1 MAPYSSTLAWKTTWT
16 EEPGRLKS
24 MGLLVHDVRE
34 CFNFIYF
41 TCSCPVFPAPLI
53 EETIFSLLFIL
64 ISCAVLRCSVGS
76 SVHGDSPSK
85 NTGGGC
91 HAFLQGLF
99 PTQESNPGLPY
110 CRQILYYLSHQQRSP
125 RILEWGSLSCF
136 QGTFPT
142 QESNQGLLLCRWIL
156 YHQTIH
162 LYYYT

>member
-1 MAPYSSTLAWKTTWT
+1 MRTQLSRKIHEVSGFCYL
-16 EEPGRLKS
+16 
-24 MGLLVHDVRE
+24 
-34 CFNFIYF
+34 
-41 TCSCPVFPAPLI
+41 
-53 EETIFSLLFIL
+53 
-64 ISCAVLRCSVGS
+64 AVLCLVAQLYLTPCNPMDCSLRGS